1 MGCVQGTNRG
11 RCRCLN
17 CRYCCW
23 CCCHYHPPSISTD
36 GAVEG
41 PDPLRVHEIGSPR
54 CLLRAFSN
62 RAGPGGTV
70 PVPSA
75 GVCLRFA
82 SLTQRGHYPDSL
94 DRVNQD
100 SFCVR
105 TSFQAN
111 PDLHFFGVFDG
122 HGQFGAQC
130 AEFVRDMLT
139 DLLNSDSRLPDD
151 PVMAFLSAFV
161 ATNSALHDSEI
172 DDSMSGT
179 TAITVLVS
187 GDTLYVA
194 NVGDS
199 RAVAGVWSEGRVVA
213 QELSID
219 QTPYRKD
226 EYQRV
231 KQCGARVLCVDQV
244 EGMMDPDIQS
254 WGDEEDGNG
263 DPPRLWVQNGMYP
276 GTAFTR
282 SIGDM
287 TAESIGVIAVPE
299 VKTVKITPNHLFFVI
314 ASDGIF
320 EFLSSHMVVDMVSRF
335 PDPRDA
341 CSAITAE
348 SYKLWLGHEN
358 RTDDITVI
366 IVHIKDMED
375 STYQSDSL
383 ATLKTIQTCNNASI
397 SSETVKF
404 ERQTISEPS
413 NNVKSSSDSNSCSLG
428 SAVNACP
435 ERTVTSPTTRSVD
448 LNVINP
454 D

>member
-1 MGCVQGTNRG
+1 MGCVQGTDRG
-11 RCRCLN
+11 GSE
-17 CRYCCW
+17 
-23 CCCHYHPPSISTD
+23 CCCCCYYNPSSISTD
-36 GAVEG
+36 GAGEG
-41 PDPLRVHEIGSPR
+41 ADHFGVHETGLPQG
-54 CLLRAFSN
+54 LLRAFSN

-94 DRVNQD
+94 DRANQD
-100 SFCVR
+100 SFCLR
-105 TSFQAN
+105 TNFQAN

-122 HGQFGAQC
+122 HGQFGGQC
-130 AEFVRDMLT
+130 AEFVRDKLT
-139 DLLNSDSRLPDD
+139 DLLAGDARLQDD
-151 PVMAFLSAFV
+151 PVKAFHSAFV

-179 TAITVLVS
+179 TAIAVLVS

-199 RAVAGVWSEGRVVA
+199 RAVAGVRIGGCEVA
-213 QELSID
+213 EELSSD

-231 KQCGARVLCVDQV
+231 KRCGARVLCVDQV

-282 SIGDM
+282 SIGDL
-287 TAESIGVIAVPE
+287 TAESIGVIAIPE
-299 VKTVKITPNHLFFVI
+299 VKIVKITQNHLFFVV

-320 EFLSSHMVVDMVSRF
+320 EFLSSQVVVDMVSRF
-335 PDPRDA
+335 SDPRDA

-348 SYKLWLGHEN
+348 SYKLWLEHEN

-375 STYQSDSL
+375 NAYQSDSL
-383 ATLKTIQTCNNASI
+383 VTLKTIQTRSNAV
-397 SSETVKF
+397 SSEAVNV
-404 ERQTISEPS
+404 ERHTITSPS
-413 NNVKSSSDSNSCSLG
+413 NNIQKGSSDLKSHRLG
-428 SAVNACP
+428 STVNPCNAHF
-435 ERTVTSPTTRSVD
+435 VTSPTRSVH
-448 LNVINP
+448 LNVTNP